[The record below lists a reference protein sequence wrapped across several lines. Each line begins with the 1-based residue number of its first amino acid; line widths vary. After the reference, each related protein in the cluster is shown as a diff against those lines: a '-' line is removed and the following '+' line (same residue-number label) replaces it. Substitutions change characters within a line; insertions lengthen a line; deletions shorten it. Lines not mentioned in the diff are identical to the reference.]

1 MVSRAGRPED
11 IVFTQ
16 VMKNCKGKFS
26 VGDELSIADLCLV
39 PQMYNAVLSGIDL
52 EKEFP
57 EIYAIDQ
64 EMQKIPEV
72 AAAHPSK
79 QPDAPRD

>member
-1 MVSRAGRPED
+1 
-11 IVFTQ
+11 
-16 VMKNCKGKFS
+16 MKDCKGKFS
-26 VGDELSIADLCLV
+26 VGDEVSIADLCLV
-39 PQMYNAVLSGIDL
+39 PQMYNAARYDIDL

-64 EMQKIPEV
+64 EMQKLPEV

-79 QPDAPRD
+79 QPDAPQ

>member
-1 MVSRAGRPED
+1 
-11 IVFTQ
+11 
-16 VMKNCKGKFS
+16 MKDCKGKFS
-26 VGDELSIADLCLV
+26 VGDEVSIADLCLV
-39 PQMYNAVLSGIDL
+39 PQMYNAARYDIDL

-64 EMQKIPEV
+64 EMQKLPEV

-79 QPDAPRD
+79 QPDAPQE